1 MNTLLN
7 REMAIKLLA
16 PALLLAASGTAL
28 AQTADGSGASEAPA
42 EATPA
47 AEAPAA
53 QAPAAQ
59 PAPTAAPAMDGGGT
73 NSGRSASTV
82 NYELRLRELE
92 DRMNELKEDI
102 FRSKSRLFSLREAIL
117 RSEAGG
123 ARAIIQHSSEL
134 SSTYTLLS
142 VTYSLDGQQV
152 LFIAADGVADTGAD
166 QVVYDGALLP
176 GPHNLSV
183 SYEVQGNDFGVF
195 EYMEG
200 YRIPVMSSYQF
211 DIEEGQTIEIDA
223 VLIEA
228 GGVNTPLEER
238 PDVRY
243 DVDTVE
249 STVDTSAEAN

>member
-7 REMAIKLLA
+7 RVMAMRLLA
-16 PALLLAASGTAL
+16 PALLLASSGAAL
-28 AQTADGSGASEAPA
+28 AQTADGSSPAGESAPA
-42 EATPA
+42 SALS
-47 AEAPAA
+47 
-53 QAPAAQ
+53 
-59 PAPTAAPAMDGGGT
+59 GGGT
-73 NSGRSASTV
+73 NSGRSASSV

-134 SSTYTLLS
+134 SSTYSLLS

-152 LFIAADGVADTGAD
+152 LFLADDGVVDTSADH
-166 QVVYDGALLP
+166 VVYDGALLP
-176 GPHNLSV
+176 GPHSLSV

-200 YRIPVMSSYQF
+200 YRIPVLSSYQF
-211 DIEEGQTIEIDA
+211 DIEEGQTIEIEA
-223 VLIEA
+223 VLVEA
-228 GGVNTPLEER
+228 GGVNTPLEDR
-238 PDVRY
+238 PSVRY

-249 STVDTSAEAN
+249 STIDPSAEAN